1 MITHARM
8 LPAVYATVSLAALAI
23 ATPAAA
29 QEPPVEENSG
39 AIREIVVTAQKREEN
54 LQSIPIAVTALDE
67 KALDVGLRALLQ
79 VSLDYLH
86 GSS

>member
-54 LQSIPIAVTALDE
+54 IQSIPIAVTALDE